1 MMMMMKILVSSFFSL
16 FDLVIGHSEIYSME
30 LYSEFI
36 AFVIQ
41 IHDLLERCNLVENY
55 FWSVSSCQRE

>member
-1 MMMMMKILVSSFFSL
+1 VVDLGVVMMKILVSSFFSL

-36 AFVIQ
+36 AFVI
-41 IHDLLERCNLVENY
+41 V
-55 FWSVSSCQRE
+55 

>member
-1 MMMMMKILVSSFFSL
+1 MVMMKILVSSFFSL

-36 AFVIQ
+36 GFLIQ
-41 IHDLLERCNLVENY
+41 VHDPLERCNLVENY
-55 FWSVSSCQRE
+55 FWSVSSCKRE

>member
-1 MMMMMKILVSSFFSL
+1 MKILVSSFFSL

-36 AFVIQ
+36 AFVTQ
-41 IHDLLERCNLVENY
+41 VHDPLKRYTLVVDY
-55 FWSVSSCQRE
+55 LWAVSSCQRE